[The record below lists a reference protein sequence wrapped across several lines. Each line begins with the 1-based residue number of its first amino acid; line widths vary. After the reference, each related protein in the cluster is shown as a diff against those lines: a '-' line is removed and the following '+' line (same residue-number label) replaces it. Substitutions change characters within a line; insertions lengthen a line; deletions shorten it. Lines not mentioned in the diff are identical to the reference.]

1 MAYWQRSRKQ
11 AHEHPDVDPG
21 YTALDSLLFL
31 KTSLHVA
38 LDEPMDDTDLAGV
51 LLKHFKAIQ
60 SELEAHGAERVEHY
74 SDGSPLTSIRE
85 VPVIDGDLGSGSVI
99 MRPHL
104 SVMHPGGQ
112 RYS

>member
-31 KTSLHVA
+31 RTSLYAA
-38 LDEPMDDTDLAGV
+38 LDEPAGEIDLVGV
-51 LLKHFKAIQ
+51 LLRHCEAIR

-85 VPVIDGDLGSGSVI
+85 VPVIDGDLGSGSAV
-99 MRPHL
+99 MRSRL
-104 SVMHPGGQ
+104 SVTHPGGQ